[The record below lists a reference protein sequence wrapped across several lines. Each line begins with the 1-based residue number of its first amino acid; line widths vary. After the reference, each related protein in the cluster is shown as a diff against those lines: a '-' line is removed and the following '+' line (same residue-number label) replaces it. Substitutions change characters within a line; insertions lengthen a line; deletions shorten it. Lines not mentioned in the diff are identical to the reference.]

1 MKEHGY
7 RIDQKESRERE
18 REREGR
24 EFETRNWKARIMD
37 SWSQELNGH
46 NFTYDSKTH
55 ENMER
60 YFPLLS
66 SVNESAIT
74 VIHILRFLWQLI

>member
-18 REREGR
+18 RERETERQGR

-37 SWSQELNGH
+37 S
-46 NFTYDSKTH
+46 
-55 ENMER
+55 
-60 YFPLLS
+60 
-66 SVNESAIT
+66 
-74 VIHILRFLWQLI
+74 